1 LQLKL
6 LRCNVTSPVAMSPPL
21 LQRHLA
27 ERQGGIVGGMRTP
40 PLFGTLR
47 ARLYLPA
54 SLWITYAVT
63 YFLVGT
69 LMNQVGQWLEI
80 ARFTY
85 WWQVITVYILY
96 MVPISVI
103 FRRLPWW
110 QQYLYGLFPMGLL
123 EFGGY
128 ALHTSYAY
136 PHNLLD
142 RLFSERNFSLAMTL
156 FFAAYF
162 PLLNALVSGLH
173 GRLFR
178 QRAELPDTWDQR
190 RGASKV

>member
-1 LQLKL
+1 
-6 LRCNVTSPVAMSPPL
+6 MPL
-21 LQRHLA
+21 HRHL
-27 ERQGGIVGGMRTP
+27 RD
-40 PLFGTLR
+40 
-47 ARLYLPA
+47 RLYLPI
-54 SLWITYAVT
+54 SLWVTYAVT
-63 YFLVGT
+63 YFLAGT

-85 WWQVITVYILY
+85 WWQVITVYVLY
-96 MVPISVI
+96 MVPLSVI

-110 QQYLYGLFPMGLL
+110 QQYLYGLFPIGLL

-128 ALHTSYAY
+128 ALHSSYAY

-142 RLFSERNFSLAMTL
+142 RLFSERNFSLAMVL
-156 FFAAYF
+156 FFSAYF

-178 QRAELPDTWDQR
+178 SSDWSSSGA
-190 RGASKV
+190 RGSGPEQISSTR

>member
-1 LQLKL
+1 M
-6 LRCNVTSPVAMSPPL
+6 P
-21 LQRHLA
+21 LQRY
-27 ERQGGIVGGMRTP
+27 
-40 PLFGTLR
+40 LR
-47 ARLYLPA
+47 DKLHLPA
-54 SLWITYAVT
+54 SLWVTYAVT
-63 YFLVGT
+63 YFLAGT

-80 ARFTY
+80 ARFNHG
-85 WWQVITVYILY
+85 WQVITVYVLY
-96 MVPISVI
+96 MVPLSAL

-142 RLFSERNFSLAMTL
+142 RLFGERNFSLAMVL
-156 FFAAYF
+156 FFSAYLL
-162 PLLNALVSGLH
+162 LLNALVNGLH

-178 QRAELPDTWDQR
+178 PRPFERLPY
-190 RGASKV
+190 A